1 MARGQRK
8 TILEKLNEELAGVQD
23 NIAAYER
30 SIATLKVR
38 SKELTEQIQNEEIK
52 GLHNLMLEK
61 NISVNALKEII
72 NGGMIE
78 EEQQMA

>member
-8 TILEKLNEELAGVQD
+8 TILEKLNEELAGVKD
-23 NIAAYER
+23 SIAAYER
-30 SIATLKVR
+30 SIVTLKVR

-52 GLHNLMLEK
+52 ELHNLMLEK

>member
-23 NIAAYER
+23 SIAAYER

-52 GLHNLMLEK
+52 ELHNLMLEK